1 MKANSRRRVLIS
13 SVAMLLVAI
22 VALGTAT
29 YAWFTSSTSATADGI
44 TVRTS
49 KTSQLE
55 ISDDTI
61 AYSAAGFTYSGMSAV
76 MMPAS
81 SANGKEWFHTS
92 AASSDAFTAAN
103 TKSFS
108 AVESATQNK
117 YVFVDQLNIK
127 NAGDVAIDEIEIT
140 VTNFSGDY
148 LRYALVPVASKT
160 PGGDLTMTATQFQ
173 ANVYG
178 KDTTAYNPV
187 DSTSSISTTAITPK
201 TNRVIE
207 VGKLNAGAEAHY
219 NLFVWF
225 EGQDTDC
232 KDGNA
237 GQGVTNLS
245 FAVSGT
251 PVTETE

>member
-13 SVAMLLVAI
+13 SIAMLMVALVA
-22 VALGTAT
+22 LSTAT
-29 YAWFTSSTSATADGI
+29 FAWFTSSTSATADGI

-61 AYSAAGFTYSGMSAV
+61 DYSAAGFTYAGMSAV

-81 SANGKEWFHTS
+81 SANGKEWFYTS
-92 AASSDAFTAAN
+92 AASSEAFTAAN

-108 AVESATQNK
+108 EVATATQNK

-127 NAGDVAIDEIEIT
+127 NAGEVAITDIEIT

-148 LRYALVPVASKT
+148 LRYALVPVSAKAQ
-160 PGGDLTMTATQFQ
+160 GGDTTMTADAFK

-178 KDTTAYNPV
+178 KDTTAYYPV
-187 DSTSSISTTAITPK
+187 DSTTSISATAITPK

-207 VGKLNAGAEAHY
+207 VADLAAGAEAHY